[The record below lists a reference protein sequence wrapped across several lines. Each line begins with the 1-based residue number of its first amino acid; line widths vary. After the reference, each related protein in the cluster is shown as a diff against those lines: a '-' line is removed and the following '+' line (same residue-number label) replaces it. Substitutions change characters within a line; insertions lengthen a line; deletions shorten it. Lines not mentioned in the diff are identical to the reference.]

1 VALNELLQTLE
12 AEAAARIEEIR
23 SRARAEVERVRRDC
37 EAELSRRQA
46 ATLEV
51 RQADL
56 RAAAAREV
64 AAARREAARRM
75 LEARE
80 ATLARIR
87 GRVRERL
94 AARAEDTALLPLL
107 HHDLQRGLDFVGEG
121 AVVRVAGAL
130 LDGLR
135 RSLDGRRD
143 VSFEPA
149 IPARSGLVLRSA
161 DGRITVDA
169 TLESRLD
176 QAWPRLAVALMGRLE
191 PAGWR

>member
-1 VALNELLQTLE
+1 VALNELLRTLE
-12 AEAAARIEEIR
+12 AEAAARMEEIR
-23 SRARAEVERVRRDC
+23 SRARAEAERLRCDC

-46 ATLEV
+46 GILEA
-51 RQADL
+51 RLADL

-64 AAARREAARRM
+64 AAARREAARRV

-80 ATLARIR
+80 ATLARVR

-121 AVVRVAGAL
+121 AVVRAAGAL

-135 RSLDGRRD
+135 ASLDGRRD
-143 VSFEPA
+143 VGFEPV
-149 IPARSGLVLRSA
+149 IPPRAGLELRSA
-161 DGRITVDA
+161 DGRISVDA

-176 QAWPRLAVALMGRLE
+176 QEWPRLAVALMGRLE
-191 PAGWR
+191 PAG